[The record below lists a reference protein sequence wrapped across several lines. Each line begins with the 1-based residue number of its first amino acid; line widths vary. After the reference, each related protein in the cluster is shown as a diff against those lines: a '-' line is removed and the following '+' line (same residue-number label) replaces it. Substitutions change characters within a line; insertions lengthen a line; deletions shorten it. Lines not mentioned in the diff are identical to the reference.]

1 MNDSIDKITEA
12 LKILRQPLPWTDE
25 IKITDDFLDKVFE
38 SYFEELQMPN
48 LLRKTDYHSLIDFF
62 DITNIDS
69 EVVEKLDL
77 IVSIAK
83 QAKPETE

>member
-1 MNDSIDKITEA
+1 
-12 LKILRQPLPWTDE
+12 
-25 IKITDDFLDKVFE
+25 
-38 SYFEELQMPN
+38 MPN